1 MSDRVTRSG
10 GPTPG
15 LSSLALGRGGR
26 GGNRHARGGGRG
38 GGRAPGSTIP
48 TAIQALALDEV
59 PDELTKDFIPVE
71 APFSGMYIYQIKSQS
86 LIASFFIPGRDPH

>member
-59 PDELTKDFIPVE
+59 PDELTKVDFLKLAKDFPS
-71 APFSGMYIYQIKSQS
+71 FSGALDTQASPLYVD
-86 LIASFFIPGRDPH
+86 IARI